1 MLQPQF
7 SILGRAET
15 LYYTNHHRSFNLEM
29 DHYKNNNN
37 KKNIIMGAATTMFHC
52 LEDHPS

>member
-29 DHYKNNNN
+29 NHYKNHK
-37 KKNIIMGAATTMFHC
+37 KKNIIMGAAITMFNC